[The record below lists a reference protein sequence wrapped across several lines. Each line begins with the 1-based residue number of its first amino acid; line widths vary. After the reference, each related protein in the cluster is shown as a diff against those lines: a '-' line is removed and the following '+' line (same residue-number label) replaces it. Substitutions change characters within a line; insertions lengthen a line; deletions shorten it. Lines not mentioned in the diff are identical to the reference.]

1 MLMDSRRR
9 LDHIKDVVVHRN
21 DGERLREIN
30 EEFAQGFKFIERFP
44 NVVTFFGST
53 RATEHSLHYRL
64 ARETASQL
72 VRELDATIVTGG
84 SAGIMEAGNRGA
96 KEADG
101 RSVGLTI
108 DLAEGQLVN
117 RYLTDRLDFYY
128 FFARK
133 FMLSYAAKAFV
144 FFPGGYGTLDE
155 FFEILTLAQTDKIE
169 PTPII
174 AVDGN
179 YWRPLLEFNRALMLE
194 EFEAISP
201 GDLSLF
207 TIVNHPHQVV
217 EIIREHLAEQQAQMR
232 PKGVSEGLAAS
243 EHKD

>member
-1 MLMDSRRR
+1 MDSRHR
-9 LDHIKDVVVHRN
+9 LEHIKEVVVHKN
-21 DGERLREIN
+21 DGERLKEIN
-30 EEFAQGFKFIERFP
+30 DEFEEGFKFIQSFP

-53 RATEHSLHYRL
+53 RATETSHHYKL
-64 ARETASQL
+64 AREIAGKL
-72 VRELDATIVTGG
+72 VKDVDATIVTGG
-84 SAGIMEAGNRGA
+84 AAGIMEAGNRGA
-96 KEADG
+96 KEAGG

-117 RYLTDRLDFYY
+117 QYLTDQLDFYY

-174 AVDGN
+174 CVDGN
-179 YWRPLLEFNRALMLE
+179 YWRPLLEFNRELMLE

-217 EIIREHLAEQQAQMR
+217 EAIREHFMQQKVKIPMIN
-232 PKGVSEGLAAS
+232 P
-243 EHKD
+243 

>member
-1 MLMDSRRR
+1 
-9 LDHIKDVVVHRN
+9 V
-21 DGERLREIN
+21 
-30 EEFAQGFKFIERFP
+30 
-44 NVVTFFGST
+44 
-53 RATEHSLHYRL
+53 
-64 ARETASQL
+64 
-72 VRELDATIVTGG
+72 DATIVTGG
-84 SAGIMEAGNRGA
+84 AAGIMEAGNRGA
-96 KEADG
+96 KEAGG

-117 RYLTDRLDFYY
+117 QYLTDQLDFYY

-174 AVDGN
+174 CVDGN
-179 YWRPLLEFNRALMLE
+179 YWRPLLEFNRELMLE

-217 EIIREHLAEQQAQMR
+217 EAIREHFMQQKVKIPMIN
-232 PKGVSEGLAAS
+232 P
-243 EHKD
+243 